1 MISQP
6 IDNEMLELWSRLD
19 GEGRRAVLDFAK
31 GVKTPLSE
39 GGVGAEFVRFAGTI
53 DIDDLDRMSAA
64 IEDGCEKVNLDEW

>member
-31 GVKTPLSE
+31 GIEVSPAD
-39 GGVGAEFVRFAGTI
+39 GVPGAELVRFAGTI
-53 DIDDLDRMSAA
+53 DAEELERMSAA